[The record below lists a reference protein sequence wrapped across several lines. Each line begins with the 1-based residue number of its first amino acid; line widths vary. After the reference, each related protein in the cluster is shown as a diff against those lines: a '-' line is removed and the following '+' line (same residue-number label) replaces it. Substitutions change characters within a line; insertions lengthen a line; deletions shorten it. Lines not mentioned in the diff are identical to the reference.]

1 VLHSDFICVKL
12 LEKKLYMCQ
21 TDKMYIFFIPYEKQN
36 KSCTSHLDYSMC
48 QASEKVKFS
57 FSPRRNSEAKS
68 FHDNQFQFAYGQFY
82 AINQNFKKKSINHKS

>member
-1 VLHSDFICVKL
+1 
-12 LEKKLYMCQ
+12 MCQ
-21 TDKMYIFFIPYEKQN
+21 TDKMYIFLSHMKN
-36 KSCTSHLDYSMC
+36 KIKVAPRIWTILC